1 MSHEAEQA
9 VLGAIMLDASA
20 WHRAAAIIG
29 RDDFASPDHRELW
42 GLLAELIERSAPVDA
57 VTVGELAEQR
67 NARVGGIGYVIEVA
81 NNTPGSASV
90 EAYAEIVR
98 DHAIRRRLRHVGQ
111 KLAKIELTGDLAL
124 DEAQRML
131 GAVSG
136 IARAQSVS
144 IKDALRVVRSRME
157 ERFSGVALPVV
168 PTPWVAVNR
177 VLGGGLGRGKLYI
190 CAGRPG
196 TGKTAFVRGVA
207 IAASDIGHAALISL
221 EMDRE
226 EVAGMML
233 AGAAGVSYQHIRD
246 PRTLPDDDWSPITAG
261 FVSLADRPISICD
274 VPGLTLP
281 AIAAEA
287 RRLHAKHKLA
297 ALMIDYLGLLDLPQA
312 DRQDIAIGQI
322 TRGLKRLARDLD
334 CALVLLCQLSRQ
346 VESRADKRPMLSD
359 LRDAGQIEQDADG
372 IVMLYREKYYDPET
386 EMGDVAEMIIAKQR
400 GGRTG
405 VVPVEFRGE
414 TIEFVD
420 YHGPWPIVTERKRGG
435 GKGGFG
441 K

>member
-1 MSHEAEQA
+1 
-9 VLGAIMLDASA
+9 
-20 WHRAAAIIG
+20 
-29 RDDFASPDHRELW
+29 
-42 GLLAELIERSAPVDA
+42 
-57 VTVGELAEQR
+57 
-67 NARVGGIGYVIEVA
+67 
-81 NNTPGSASV
+81 
-90 EAYAEIVR
+90 
-98 DHAIRRRLRHVGQ
+98 
-111 KLAKIELTGDLAL
+111 
-124 DEAQRML
+124 
-131 GAVSG
+131 
-136 IARAQSVS
+136 
-144 IKDALRVVRSRME
+144 
-157 ERFSGVALPVV
+157 
-168 PTPWVAVNR
+168 
-177 VLGGGLGRGKLYI
+177 
-190 CAGRPG
+190 
-196 TGKTAFVRGVA
+196 
-207 IAASDIGHAALISL
+207 
-221 EMDRE
+221 
-226 EVAGMML
+226 
-233 AGAAGVSYQHIRD
+233 
-246 PRTLPDDDWSPITAG
+246 
-261 FVSLADRPISICD
+261 
-274 VPGLTLP
+274 
-281 AIAAEA
+281 
-287 RRLHAKHKLA
+287 
-297 ALMIDYLGLLDLPQA
+297 MIDYLGLLDLPQA